1 MRLAAPIDYTDS
13 STLRVGLGQTPIVV
27 SFSGGKDCVAAWQA
41 LRESGANVVAA
52 VYLYLVPGLSFVESH
67 LDRCERQFGVAIER
81 WPHPSLNRMLRNGV
95 FQPPTHRR
103 ASDALPSWTMPRMDK
118 WVQRRWPGS
127 LLALGARVTDNLTRR
142 VASKHHHA
150 EYNRKR
156 RTLWPIY
163 DWTTEQTIEAV
174 RRSGCRLSAEYRMF
188 GRTFDGVHH
197 QYLEPIREHYPDD
210 YAKILR
216 WFPMADMEFTRRAL

>member
-67 LDRCERQFGVAIER
+67 LDRCERQFSMAIER

-103 ASDALPSWTMPRMDK
+103 ASDALPPWTMPRMDK

-156 RTLWPIY
+156 RTLWPIPPFFVHAVTQVGNLPSTSRC
-163 DWTTEQTIEAV
+163 TTSTSTMTPPICV
-174 RRSGCRLSAEYRMF
+174 LN
-188 GRTFDGVHH
+188 GRICVM
-197 QYLEPIREHYPDD
+197 Q
-210 YAKILR
+210 
-216 WFPMADMEFTRRAL
+216 